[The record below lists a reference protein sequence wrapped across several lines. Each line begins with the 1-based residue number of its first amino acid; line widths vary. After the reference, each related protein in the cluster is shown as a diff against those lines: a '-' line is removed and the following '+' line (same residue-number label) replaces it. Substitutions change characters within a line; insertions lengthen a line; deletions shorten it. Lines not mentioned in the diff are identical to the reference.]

1 MTQRLERETRV
12 WNQLDHPN
20 VLPFLGI
27 SKDAGEEGSAP
38 ALITPFCA
46 NGDVLD
52 YLKQTPNA
60 DRLHLVSQW

>member
-1 MTQRLERETRV
+1 MTQRLKRETWV

-60 DRLHLVSQW
+60 DRLHLVSQC